1 MGIAICHGRKFGR
14 VWGSTAPLP
23 QVVWKLRCRGQM
35 THYLRLSHGKIGI
48 ILRCNLWAVGWSP
61 EGTFRRLY
69 GENRPKSENWPIL
82 MPRSSATI
90 RRTTQLTTPW
100 KLHGPWATTWSKQ
113 YFSVVYPLT
122 CSLLWVRCLFDP
134 SKFGVLGQM
143 TPEWKV
149 FLNLCPKSA
158 FQQQSVLIFDKCL
171 SLRQTTANNCKT
183 AFSLHVVES
192 DSDEYNFWFLLFW
205 SSSNLNDAHCVTIS
219 YVQLGIS

>member
-1 MGIAICHGRKFGR
+1 MK
-14 VWGSTAPLP
+14 TPLP
-23 QVVWKLRCRGQM
+23 EGTSLN
-35 THYLRLSHGKIGI
+35 LRLSHGRIGI

-122 CSLLWVRCLFDP
+122 CSLLWVGCLFDP
-134 SKFGVLGQM
+134 SKFGVLGANDPWMESFPKFMSKICFSTAICIDFRQM
-143 TPEWKV
+143 
-149 FLNLCPKSA
+149 S
-158 FQQQSVLIFDKCL
+158 
-171 SLRQTTANNCKT
+171 
-183 AFSLHVVES
+183 
-192 DSDEYNFWFLLFW
+192 
-205 SSSNLNDAHCVTIS
+205 IS
-219 YVQLGIS
+219 EADYG